1 MSNKENETEKL
12 KGQATMKKT
21 ILVKKRLLIKYIVT
35 YFIMIFCMVS
45 LKVLSCYLPAN
56 SIKQNIARS
65 VSKMQEEGLSPRMIY
80 SQIPY
85 DNATDAQVLSVCWSS
100 VGEGQTN
107 KLIAAIDNIEYS
119 YPGDTD
125 AVNWLCNLVQYA
137 SDGEA
142 LHVVRHWMGITVPLK
157 ILFIFFD
164 YTQIRLVIML
174 ILFGLSFEITRMVYN
189 YDKYLSVAFF
199 ISLVAIDLASAFLTV
214 NSYSMILLTFIAL
227 VYYLKH
233 KNETMFDEKLFLF
246 TIGGLTSYFDLMSA
260 PVMTYLYSVI
270 FMLILSKE
278 NKRCKQTFT
287 FLVKTGISWL
297 AGYIAVWIIQWGLSS
312 IVLNENI
319 FLNAVNEMSRMVDGK
334 ILEWLPEGKMERIL
348 AAIGLNKGVLL
359 TSYLINDNF
368 FIITLIMTGIL
379 FWMIRKDRE
388 KLYTY
393 FMLLIVGIIPFGW
406 FVVAN
411 NQSLIFYNL
420 SFRILGGTVMVIVYF
435 MCQCYGEIRKKYINY
450 KRSK

>member
-1 MSNKENETEKL
+1 
-12 KGQATMKKT
+12 
-21 ILVKKRLLIKYIVT
+21 
-35 YFIMIFCMVS
+35 
-45 LKVLSCYLPAN
+45 
-56 SIKQNIARS
+56 
-65 VSKMQEEGLSPRMIY
+65 
-80 SQIPY
+80 
-85 DNATDAQVLSVCWSS
+85 
-100 VGEGQTN
+100 
-107 KLIAAIDNIEYS
+107 
-119 YPGDTD
+119 
-125 AVNWLCNLVQYA
+125 
-137 SDGEA
+137 
-142 LHVVRHWMGITVPLK
+142 
-157 ILFIFFD
+157 
-164 YTQIRLVIML
+164 
-174 ILFGLSFEITRMVYN
+174 
-189 YDKYLSVAFF
+189 
-199 ISLVAIDLASAFLTV
+199 
-214 NSYSMILLTFIAL
+214 MILLTFIAL